1 MVRQAERWELSV
13 KIALPT
19 GTDHCDSRLKVVL
32 FPEGSLV
39 NKEVMGMLL
48 SSMKKFLLIYS
59 QKLIFFFFNNLQGY
73 SSAKLPAKSDNLGY
87 NKLNHTPGL

>member
-1 MVRQAERWELSV
+1 MGIISQDCSANRHRSLYN
-13 KIALPT
+13 
-19 GTDHCDSRLKVVL
+19 SRLKVVL

-59 QKLIFFFFNNLQGY
+59 QKLIFFFNNLQGY
-73 SSAKLPAKSDNLGY
+73 SSAKLPVSSDSLGY

>member
-1 MVRQAERWELSV
+1 MVRQAERRELSV

-59 QKLIFFFFNNLQGY
+59 QKLIFFSLITCKATLQQNY
-73 SSAKLPAKSDNLGY
+73 QPSL
-87 NKLNHTPGL
+87 TT